1 MQQLIWVNYNTGEQ
15 NKDMT
20 KTRQVHS
27 WKDTLAVV
35 QQYLQEQNLFSN
47 YPSLRSIATRVYT
60 HPIINVNAAQAVGAE
75 HLLSTPWSGKTK
87 MLPLAWRYP
96 SRLMEI
102 KSRFTRSSSSRGW
115 SLLWSQSSSMN
126 LCSYPPAFFF
136 LISSAL
142 RSTQAS
148 PCWCHLR
155 SSWTWCPSRYS
166 RWWHLVCLGW
176 WGTSLMH
183 PIVLQINIQ
192 RHLLPVHLICNA
204 EVQRSHSCV
213 WWLWEY

>member
-136 LISSAL
+136 FNLLCIEKHTSQPLLMSSEIFL
-142 RSTQAS
+142 DLMSQQIFQMMAS
-148 PCWCHLR
+148 
-155 SSWTWCPSRYS
+155 SMSWMVG
-166 RWWHLVCLGW
+166 H
-176 WGTSLMH
+176 
-183 PIVLQINIQ
+183 
-192 RHLLPVHLICNA
+192 
-204 EVQRSHSCV
+204 
-213 WWLWEY
+213 